1 MLTIRS
7 TSFSRKMFGLKSG
20 RRMVTSCSKASSF
33 ASNTAAARIA
43 AVVTLRASPQT
54 HPAANHQTQDRRMS
68 AAKNKTKK
76 ILRTYKNKSVEHILY
91 AH

>member
-1 MLTIRS
+1 
-7 TSFSRKMFGLKSG
+7 MFGLKSG

-54 HPAANHQTQDRRMS
+54 YPAADVSSEKQDKENL
-68 AAKNKTKK
+68 KN
-76 ILRTYKNKSVEHILY
+76 IQE
-91 AH
+91 